1 MLILTG
7 ERRSFKRKP
16 TQEDQQ
22 QKFVGDMT
30 EREKQQARK
39 FWPVTL
45 LLDSNISTP
54 NLVPCSYFCCGGI
67 RTSCMGTCL
76 VNMVDEGPAAPHWWY
91 LWGINS
97 EQNTWFIVC
106 WSRGTQGRPT
116 GNDITLFIDTAWQ
129 NSLDWCTHVLT
140 HPMLWHM
147 CQCVAELPL
156 CCWPK
161 HGLWSLCVTG
171 NEGR

>member
-7 ERRSFKRKP
+7 ERRIFKRKP

-30 EREKQQARK
+30 EREKQQARR

-76 VNMVDEGPAAPHWWY
+76 VNMVDEGPAAPHW
-91 LWGINS
+91 
-97 EQNTWFIVC
+97 
-106 WSRGTQGRPT
+106 
-116 GNDITLFIDTAWQ
+116 
-129 NSLDWCTHVLT
+129 
-140 HPMLWHM
+140 
-147 CQCVAELPL
+147 
-156 CCWPK
+156 
-161 HGLWSLCVTG
+161 
-171 NEGR
+171 